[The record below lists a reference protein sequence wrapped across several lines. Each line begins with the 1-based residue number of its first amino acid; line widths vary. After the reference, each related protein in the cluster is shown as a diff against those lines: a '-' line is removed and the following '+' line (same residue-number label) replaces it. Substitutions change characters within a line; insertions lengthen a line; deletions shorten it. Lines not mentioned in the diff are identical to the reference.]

1 VTGPDYYLRDG
12 VSLIRDV
19 GIEDYV
25 GRGPGI
31 VLTVQEHPVTIA
43 RFLTRDEVRELVTAL
58 DEWLFDSRPA

>member
-43 RFLTRDEVRELVTAL
+43 RFLTRDDVRQLVQAL
-58 DEWLFDSRPA
+58 DDYLLDSRPA